1 MSLDLHLELWES
13 LQDHIVDVKTAADDF
28 VAVLIENAFDAE
40 EIAEATTNEDI
51 KRALLDYS
59 EEIEVDEDDDMD
71 RFFVED
77 DDY

>member
-1 MSLDLHLELWES
+1 VSLDLHLELWES